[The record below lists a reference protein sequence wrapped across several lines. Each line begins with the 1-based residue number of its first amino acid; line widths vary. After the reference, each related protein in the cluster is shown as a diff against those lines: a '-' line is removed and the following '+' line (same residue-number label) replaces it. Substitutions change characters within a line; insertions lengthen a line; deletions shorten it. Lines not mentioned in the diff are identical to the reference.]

1 MASGRE
7 TRTALAP
14 LRVRAPPDAR
24 LIMVLVRVVHELD
37 GAEHVDVFNDVNSLL
52 VWMNRLRD
60 RLGPEIQELRRLL
73 P

>member
-1 MASGRE
+1 
-7 TRTALAP
+7 
-14 LRVRAPPDAR
+14 
-24 LIMVLVRVVHELD
+24 MVLVRVVHELD